1 MRLSTLLAL
10 ALVGPPPS
18 EAEPAPITGAIA
30 IEWIGEEP
38 DGDLRVELREQLA
51 GLDGRP
57 LALVQDRALARA
69 RVAVSRELPR
79 EIVDV
84 HARLRSE
91 LDAADQAFR
100 AGDFADAEQALAGV
114 LASLAQHPE
123 LPGAASMAREAHLL
137 DAMLAWSAGRRDA
150 AAQALALVL
159 VLDPEA
165 MLSTRRAPPE
175 LVEAYRVD
183 QAALV
188 AAREATWIEP
198 RVVIAG
204 DDADALVRELEL
216 EIDGVPGSRPVPPGR
231 HFLVAQLP
239 GRSPIAALHEVG
251 EVWTID
257 PPAERIAAHEPDT
270 QAQAQLL
277 CEVLGL
283 ELLVLA
289 LQRDDRIGVQAHRC
303 GQGFGV
309 RSIAAREQLGAL
321 LSGALVGEF
330 VGERATLTDAWP
342 LLAPPSVD
350 PPPPR
355 DTPPPRKPWYRK
367 GWVWGTSV
375 GALALVGGAIA
386 TGVVLSATPS
396 SPRIEIDA
404 DDFIAR

>member
-30 IEWIGEEP
+30 IEWIGEAP
-38 DGDLRVELREQLA
+38 DADARVELREQLA
-51 GLDGRP
+51 ALDGRP

-123 LPGAASMAREAHLL
+123 LPGAASMAREAHVL

-150 AAQALALVL
+150 ATQALAHAL

-183 QAALV
+183 QAALL
-188 AAREATWIEP
+188 ATRDTTWIEP
-198 RVVIAG
+198 RVVIEG
-204 DDADALVRELEL
+204 DDAAALELEL

-231 HFLVAQLP
+231 HFLFAQLP

-251 EVWTID
+251 EVWTIE
-257 PPAERIAAHEPDT
+257 PPPERIAAHEVVT
-270 QAQAQLL
+270 HAQAQQL

-342 LLAPPSVD
+342 LFAPPSLD

-386 TGVVLSATPS
+386 TGLVLSATPS